1 MADQTT
7 QAPVQQPAP
16 APQAAPQPEKKNQAK
31 ALVDEFKTFIARGNV
46 LDMAVGVIVGGA
58 FTSIVNA
65 LVDDI
70 LMPIIGTLMIGINFH
85 TLGFSM
91 PWGDRPFIA
100 IGSFIQ
106 AIIVF
111 LLTALC
117 VFAIVKIVNIFV
129 KKKPVVPKPTKQEE
143 LLMEIRDLL
152 KEQQQK

>member
-1 MADQTT
+1 MADQTMQQ

-16 APQAAPQPEKKNQAK
+16 APQPAK
-31 ALVDEFKTFIARGNV
+31 ENAVKSLANEFKAFISRGNV

-70 LMPIIGTLMIGINFH
+70 LMPVIGTLLVGINFH
-85 TLGFSM
+85 TLGVTI
-91 PWGDRPFIA
+91 PWGNHPFIA

-111 LLTALC
+111 LLTAVC
-117 VFAIVKIVNIFV
+117 VFAIVKVVNIFI
-129 KKKPVVPKPTKQEE
+129 KKKPVAPKLTKQEE

-152 KEQQQK
+152 KEQQK